1 MNWGG
6 HGKSSLFAVLATV
19 LALALGLPGIEKNT
33 SLDAFVPEG
42 SPALALRE
50 QVESQF
56 GLTEPIAI
64 AYIGSA
70 PGAAIDPA
78 VLTEVREVSKLLQL
92 QKGIDPAQVMSL
104 STRSWMRAENDTLEA
119 VPLLP
124 DGPISD
130 ESVDQLKRGLAASPA
145 YRGLL
150 LSEDLGS
157 AMILAELRQDVDS
170 GVVYEQIESWL
181 RDRPLPANVELHIAG
196 QATISG
202 YLSRYIDQDTRKL
215 VPAGILLCLLFMT
228 LLLRSWAA
236 LAIGTFILL
245 GTLAST
251 LGLMGWL
258 DKPLYIITSSLPV
271 VLVCVSIADAIH
283 LLARAD
289 KYRGEGLSA
298 ENAIERA
305 LQDLIRPLTLTTL
318 TTACGFFGLTLGS
331 QIPAMQQYGLFAAF
345 GIGMA
350 WLLTV
355 FGAPQLYI
363 WLSRTSGAT
372 PSSRWPERGAIAL
385 GRISGQMPTTLLV
398 LAGGLIA
405 AGTWGINQLQ
415 FNYERV
421 RNFGDQS
428 PVYRAN
434 HAINKHFAGSYN
446 LDVYLESDS
455 STLTTPAH
463 YRQIADLQQWM
474 TDQGG
479 FNDALSFVD
488 IVRDT
493 RRTANPD
500 LNQDQPLSQ
509 DEIEQYLFL
518 FQVSAKPGELA
529 QRINTDRSKALLR
542 GFLRTD
548 NFQQVSPVVA
558 DLERELEQRFGGGQ
572 VRAQATGPVYV
583 TSSWVGPLYGNT
595 MMGVAIAVALVGIG
609 AALVFRSMGSGLLC
623 LMPVSIALL
632 LVFGL
637 MGATGIW
644 LDVVTSMFAT
654 ICIGLGVDFA
664 IHMLHAIEQARRDGL
679 TGVALST
686 EVYRRIGVPLS
697 FNALALASGMLV
709 TLLSAI
715 PPVGYFGA
723 ITSVAVMSAYLAA
736 MLTLQPLYVLLSRRT
751 QQNQTTA
758 CRESA

>member
-150 LSEDLGS
+150 LSEDLSS

-245 GTLAST
+245 GTPAST
-251 LGLMGWL
+251 
-258 DKPLYIITSSLPV
+258 
-271 VLVCVSIADAIH
+271 
-283 LLARAD
+283 
-289 KYRGEGLSA
+289 
-298 ENAIERA
+298 
-305 LQDLIRPLTLTTL
+305 
-318 TTACGFFGLTLGS
+318 
-331 QIPAMQQYGLFAAF
+331 
-345 GIGMA
+345 
-350 WLLTV
+350 
-355 FGAPQLYI
+355 
-363 WLSRTSGAT
+363 
-372 PSSRWPERGAIAL
+372 
-385 GRISGQMPTTLLV
+385 
-398 LAGGLIA
+398 
-405 AGTWGINQLQ
+405 
-415 FNYERV
+415 
-421 RNFGDQS
+421 
-428 PVYRAN
+428 
-434 HAINKHFAGSYN
+434 
-446 LDVYLESDS
+446 
-455 STLTTPAH
+455 
-463 YRQIADLQQWM
+463 
-474 TDQGG
+474 
-479 FNDALSFVD
+479 
-488 IVRDT
+488 
-493 RRTANPD
+493 RRH
-500 LNQDQPLSQ
+500 
-509 DEIEQYLFL
+509 
-518 FQVSAKPGELA
+518 V
-529 QRINTDRSKALLR
+529 
-542 GFLRTD
+542 FLRTAHAARQC
-548 NFQQVSPVVA
+548 FSG
-558 DLERELEQRFGGGQ
+558 LERRRGRSRRRAVVISTGAAPRAAHSVKGSRSGFSGH
-572 VRAQATGPVYV
+572 RAQL
-583 TSSWVGPLYGNT
+583 W
-595 MMGVAIAVALVGIG
+595 
-609 AALVFRSMGSGLLC
+609 
-623 LMPVSIALL
+623 
-632 LVFGL
+632 
-637 MGATGIW
+637 
-644 LDVVTSMFAT
+644 
-654 ICIGLGVDFA
+654 
-664 IHMLHAIEQARRDGL
+664 
-679 TGVALST
+679 
-686 EVYRRIGVPLS
+686 
-697 FNALALASGMLV
+697 
-709 TLLSAI
+709 
-715 PPVGYFGA
+715 
-723 ITSVAVMSAYLAA
+723 
-736 MLTLQPLYVLLSRRT
+736 
-751 QQNQTTA
+751 
-758 CRESA
+758 